1 MVKVNKPEIISE
13 EVKYGGKIFKVVQ
26 RKLKLEDGSTMTR
39 DVVLKNSSV
48 SAIITD
54 GYGKVYVQE
63 EYRSGINKVTLGFP
77 AGLVEPNESPEE
89 AIEREVL
96 EETGYE
102 VVHSMFV
109 GKGALSEGFTNEE
122 QYIYMCRVDTS
133 GGQSSLDLDK
143 DEHITNGRWVYPGD
157 LLYTTKDGLNLTSM
171 SGKYLR
177 DIFRANKQ
185 INSMIEMF
193 NRKENTYE

>member
-1 MVKVNKPEIISE
+1 MNKPEIISE
-13 EVKYGGKIFKVVQ
+13 ELKYEGKIFKVVQ
-26 RKLKLEDGSTMTR
+26 RKLKLEDGSTMIR
-39 DVVLKNSSV
+39 DVVIKNSSV

-63 EYRSGINKVTLGFP
+63 EYRSGIDKVTLGFP
-77 AGLVEPNESPEE
+77 AGLIEADESPEE
-89 AIEREVL
+89 AIKREIL
-96 EETGYE
+96 EETGYD

-133 GGQSSLDLDK
+133 NGHSSLDLDK
-143 DEHITNGRWVYPGD
+143 DEHITNGSWVYPGD

-193 NRKENTYE
+193 NRKEE